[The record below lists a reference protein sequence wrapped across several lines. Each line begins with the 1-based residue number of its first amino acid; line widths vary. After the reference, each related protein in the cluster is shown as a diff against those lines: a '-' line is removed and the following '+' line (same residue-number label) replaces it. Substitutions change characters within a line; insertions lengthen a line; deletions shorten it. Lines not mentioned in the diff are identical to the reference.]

1 MNKNPVKD
9 FCEMHGINIIDTNK
23 RAHKMTKMN
32 TKFFQFSDDYNI
44 VKEEI
49 LQYETEP
56 LFTIEITESELQKIA
71 EFESQVF
78 NHMRAKGHY
87 DMFSVMIEQKER
99 EKLLRDRYP
108 AVQKA
113 YENYSLMLKLG
124 ESGEL

>member
-1 MNKNPVKD
+1 
-9 FCEMHGINIIDTNK
+9 MHGIKIIDTNK
-23 RAHKMTKMN
+23 RAYKITRMN
-32 TKFFQFSDDYNI
+32 TKFFQFPDDYNI

-49 LQYETEP
+49 LQHETEP
-56 LFTIEITESELQKIA
+56 LYTIEIAESELQKIA

-78 NHMRAKGHY
+78 NHMKAKGHY

>member
-1 MNKNPVKD
+1 
-9 FCEMHGINIIDTNK
+9 MHGINIIDTNK